1 MQSFIE
7 KEEPAYQVVPFIWPK
22 GYKSDGV
29 HAGLRKNPAKKDM
42 GWLYSEVPA
51 QAAGTYTTNQF
62 QAAPTKLTK
71 QTINKAHELQ
81 AIVMN
86 TANANSV
93 TGQQG
98 MFDALKMQGLA
109 ADKLNLAA
117 DLVGVASTGV
127 IGEPLP
133 MDIIEHGIDQLQL
146 LDNSYVTEA
155 VLTTDKHTKTISTQL
170 EIAGQTVTI
179 SGFCKGSGMIHP
191 KMATMLGF
199 VVTDAKIVDGEL
211 QKMLSQEVDSTFNQ
225 ITVDGDTSTN
235 DMVVTMANGLAKNTP
250 ISVDGSVDYQNFSQA
265 YNAVLSELA
274 QDIAADGEGSTKL
287 VEVNVENAA
296 THEDAQKVAKAVV
309 GSNLVKSAIFGEDAN
324 WGRIIA
330 AIGQTDAQV
339 DIYHTSVWLNDL
351 ALVDDSHSADFDES
365 EMKQALENNKITILV
380 DLNSGTAQGQAWGCD
395 LTYNYVRINATYRS

>member
-1 MQSFIE
+1 
-7 KEEPAYQVVPFIWPK
+7 
-22 GYKSDGV
+22 
-29 HAGLRKNPAKKDM
+29 
-42 GWLYSEVPA
+42 
-51 QAAGTYTTNQF
+51 
-62 QAAPTKLTK
+62 
-71 QTINKAHELQ
+71 
-81 AIVMN
+81 MN

-98 MFDALKMQGLA
+98 MLDALKMQSLA
-109 ADKLNLAA
+109 ANKLQLEAN
-117 DLVGVASTGV
+117 LVGVASTGI

-133 MDIIEHGIDQLQL
+133 MDIIAKGIDQLQL
-146 LDNSYVTEA
+146 LDNTYVTEA
-155 VLTTDKHTKTISTQL
+155 VLTTDKHTKTISTQVD
-170 EIAGQTVTI
+170 IAGQTVTI

-199 VVTDAKIVDGEL
+199 VVTDAKIADGEL
-211 QKMLSQEVDSTFNQ
+211 QAMLSQEVDATFNQ

-235 DMVVTMANGLAKNTP
+235 DMVVTMANGLADNPP
-250 ISVDGSVDYQNFSQA
+250 ITNDGGEDYQNFSSA

-287 VEVNVENAA
+287 VEVNIENAA
-296 THEDAQKVAKAVV
+296 DHNDAQKVAKAIV

-330 AIGQTDAQV
+330 AIGQTNAQV
-339 DIYHTSVWLNDL
+339 DIDHTSVWLNDL
-351 ALVDDSHSADFDES
+351 PLVIDSHAADFDEA

-380 DLNSGTAQGQAWGCD
+380 DLNSGIAQGQAWGCD